1 MCDESLSL
9 LLSRE
14 NKVYISYMYVTANVT
29 HMFFV
34 RFSFWRFLPFQ
45 ACFASD
51 GKTSLRRLKSPE
63 TTTDTQHVN
72 KFCWFYAQNVHI
84 SKYLP
89 VVAKQA

>member
-1 MCDESLSL
+1 MCDES
-9 LLSRE
+9 LSRE
-14 NKVYISYMYVTANVT
+14 NKVYISYMYVSANVT

-34 RFSFWRFLPFQ
+34 RCSFWRFLPFQ

>member
-14 NKVYISYMYVTANVT
+14 NKVYISYMYVSANVT
-29 HMFFV
+29 HMLFV

-51 GKTSLRRLKSPE
+51 GKTRYKHIHMLF
-63 TTTDTQHVN
+63 TT
-72 KFCWFYAQNVHI
+72 CE
-84 SKYLP
+84 
-89 VVAKQA
+89 

>member
-14 NKVYISYMYVTANVT
+14 NKVYISFMYVSANVT
-29 HMFFV
+29 HMLCV

-72 KFCWFYAQNVHI
+72 KFCWFYA
-84 SKYLP
+84 
-89 VVAKQA
+89 